1 MSNRPPSTPKRPPR
15 AYRTEGDSFLE
26 WYPRIGTALTLVL
39 LILLGVVIGAAFGLV
54 VTQVVGWVVAGLDGN
69 L

>member
-15 AYRTEGDSFLE
+15 AYRTEGDGFLE